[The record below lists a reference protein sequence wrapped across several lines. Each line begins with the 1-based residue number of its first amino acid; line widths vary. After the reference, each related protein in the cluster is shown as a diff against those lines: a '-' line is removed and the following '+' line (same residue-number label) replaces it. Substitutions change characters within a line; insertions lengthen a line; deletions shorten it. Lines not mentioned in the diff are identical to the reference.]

1 MNYAFLID
9 NRRCIGCH
17 ACSVACKAE
26 HEVPLGVARTWVKYI
41 EKGVFPETRRTF
53 QVTRCNHCEDAP
65 CVEICPTTALF
76 RRKDGIVDFDGGRC
90 IGCKACMQ
98 GCPYDALYIDPQTET
113 AAKCNFCPHKVE
125 VGLEPP
131 CVAVCP
137 TQAIVAG
144 DLHDPQ
150 SRISQMVG
158 RIPIQVRKPEK
169 GTRPKVFYV
178 DGDAD
183 SLVPSAAPPP
193 ESYMWA
199 QSPQPPAFHLEPEQ
213 RAAWRNAPQLDDA
226 PRRTYGVKEQHRNSW
241 GWKVSAYLWTKSIAA
256 GAFLVPAVLAML
268 DPWRPGTPLASI
280 VLASVALA
288 VTGLL
293 LVWDLRQPR
302 RFLWTLTRPQW
313 RSWLTRG
320 SYIIAAYGALLGI
333 HLLAAVLGRPLPRP
347 VSGLTVLLAA
357 GTAVYTA
364 FLFGQSKGR
373 DLWQSALLAPHLIVQ
388 AVTAGAAV
396 FQPSWLL
403 VLLPINGLLVAA
415 EVWGHHQT
423 EDARRAARLIQDD
436 PRFSSGVLAAGHLL
450 PLTLLWGGGGGLS
463 VYGGGLAG
471 ALTLFGLLAW
481 EHLYVQAPQQIPLA

>member
-1 MNYAFLID
+1 VNYAFLID

-76 RRKDGIVDFDGGRC
+76 QRKDGIVDFDGGRC

-131 CVAVCP
+131 CVTVCP

-144 DLHDPQ
+144 DLHDAG

-178 DGDAD
+178 DGEAD
-183 SLVPSAAPPP
+183 SLVPTAAPPP

-199 QSPQPPAFHLEPEQ
+199 S
-213 RAAWRNAPQLDDA
+213 APQAAALIA
-226 PRRTYGVKEQHRNSW
+226 NAGGEGGPRRTYGVKEQHRNSW

-256 GAFLVPAVLAML
+256 GAFLVPAVLAL
-268 DPWRPGTPLASI
+268 LSPWRPRPDMPLAPI

-288 VTGLL
+288 VTGFL
-293 LVWDLRQPR
+293 LVWDLRQPK

-320 SYIIAAYGALLGI
+320 SYIIAAYAALLGL
-333 HLLAAVLGRPLPRP
+333 HLLAAALGRPMPSLLT
-347 VSGLTVLLAA
+347 GLTILLAA

-373 DLWQSALLAPHLIVQ
+373 DLWQSALLGPHLIVQ

-396 FQPSWLL
+396 FQTSWLL
-403 VLLPINGLLVAA
+403 FLLPINGLLVAA
-415 EVWGHHQT
+415 EVWGHHPT
-423 EDARRAARLIQDD
+423 EDSRRAARLIQED

-450 PLTLLWGGGGGLS
+450 PLTLLWGGGGLS
-463 VYGGGLAG
+463 LVGGGLAG
-471 ALTLFGLLAW
+471 ALVLFGLLAW
-481 EHLYVQAPQQIPLA
+481 EHLYVQAPQRIPLA

>member
-1 MNYAFLID
+1 
-9 NRRCIGCH
+9 
-17 ACSVACKAE
+17 
-26 HEVPLGVARTWVKYI
+26 VKYI

-76 RRKDGIVDFDGGRC
+76 QRKDGIVDFDGGRC

-131 CVAVCP
+131 CVTVCP

-144 DLHDPQ
+144 DLHDPA

-178 DGDAD
+178 DGEAD

-199 QSPQPPAFHLEPEQ
+199 S
-213 RAAWRNAPQLDDA
+213 APQAAALIA
-226 PRRTYGVKEQHRNSW
+226 NAGEPGGPRRTYGVREQHRNSW

-256 GAFLVPAVLAML
+256 GAFLVPAVLALL
-268 DPWRPGTPLASI
+268 DPWRPRTATPLAAVI
-280 VLASVALA
+280 VATVALA
-288 VTGLL
+288 VTGILL
-293 LVWDLRQPR
+293 IWDLRQPQ

-320 SYIIAAYGALLGI
+320 SYIIGAYGALLGL
-333 HLLAAVLGRPLPRP
+333 HLLAAARGQAMPPMAT
-347 VSGLTVLLAA
+347 GLTVMLAA

-388 AVTAGAAV
+388 ALTAGAAV
-396 FQPSWLL
+396 FQTSWLL

-423 EDARRAARLIQDD
+423 EDARRAARLIQED
-436 PRFSSGVLAAGHLL
+436 PRFSTGVLAAGHLL
-450 PLTLLWGGGGGLS
+450 PLTLLWGGGGLS
-463 VYGGGLAG
+463 VFGGTLAG
-471 ALTLFGLLAW
+471 ALVLFGLLAW

>member
-1 MNYAFLID
+1 VNYAFLID

-26 HEVPLGVARTWVKYI
+26 HEVPLGVARTWVKYV
-41 EKGVFPETRRTF
+41 EKGKFPDTRRVF

-76 RRKDGIVDFDGGRC
+76 KRKDGIVDFDGGRC

-113 AAKCNFCPHKVE
+113 AAKCNFCAHKVE

-131 CVAVCP
+131 CVTVCP

-144 DLHDPQ
+144 DLHDPGT
-150 SRISQMVG
+150 RIAQMVG
-158 RIPIQVRKPEK
+158 RIPLSVRKPEK

-183 SLVPSAAPPP
+183 ALVPAAAPPP

-199 QSPQPPAFHLEPEQ
+199 G
-213 RAAWRNAPQLDDA
+213 APQVAALIAEKGEDTGG
-226 PRRTYGVKEQHRNSW
+226 PRRTYGVREQHRNSW

-256 GAFLVPAVLAML
+256 GAFLVPALIAML
-268 DPWRPGTPLASI
+268 DPGRTAPPLGP
-280 VLASVALA
+280 VLVATIALA
-288 VTGLL
+288 VTGAL
-293 LVWDLRQPR
+293 LVWDLRQPK

-320 SYIIAAYGALLGI
+320 SYVIAAYGMLLGL
-333 HLLAAVLGRPLPRP
+333 HLLGAVARVEIPRM
-347 VSGLTVLLAA
+347 VTGLTVLLAA
-357 GTAVYTA
+357 ATAVYTA

-373 DLWQSALLAPHLIVQ
+373 DLWQSAVLAPHLIVQ
-388 AVTAGAAV
+388 AVTAGAAL
-396 FQPSWLL
+396 FQPRWL
-403 VLLPINGLLVAA
+403 VFLLPVNGLLVAA
-415 EVWGHHQT
+415 EVWGHHAT
-423 EDARRAARLIQDD
+423 EDARRAARLIQGDV
-436 PRFSSGVLAAGHLL
+436 RFSTGVLAAGHLL
-450 PLTLLWGGGGGLS
+450 PLTLLWGAGGPVS
-463 VYGGGLAG
+463 LAG

-481 EHLYVQAPQQIPLA
+481 EHLYVQAPQRIPLA